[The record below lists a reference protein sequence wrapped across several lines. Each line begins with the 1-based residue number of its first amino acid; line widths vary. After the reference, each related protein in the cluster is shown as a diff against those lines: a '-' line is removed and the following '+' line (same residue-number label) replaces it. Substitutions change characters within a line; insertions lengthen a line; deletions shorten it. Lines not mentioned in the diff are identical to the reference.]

1 MSRPAV
7 PIDDPLS
14 VAFLVWCEEERVP
27 RNTTARRRA
36 TLKSIGNAGAATRE
50 EVEAWWRSRAHLKE
64 ATRQN
69 DLANLRTFYRW
80 CQRWDHRA
88 DDPTV
93 RIDAPKVPQG
103 LPRPFSRDEVHRLLD
118 ALAEDLR
125 RAVALGAYGGLR
137 VSEAASADWSQM
149 DYENNRLRVR
159 GKGRKERL
167 IGVSPIL
174 LDAIR
179 PDTGGNI
186 VTAGGKPYGP
196 DALQRRVNRAI
207 RAAGVDGTFH
217 QLRHRWVTVG
227 LAATGDLLGV
237 SRAAGH
243 ASVTTTTRYAATSDE
258 VLDQIAAAVAR

>member
-7 PIDDPLS
+7 PISDLLS
-14 VAFLVWCEEERVP
+14 VAYLSWCDQERVP
-27 RNTTARRRA
+27 ANTIARRRA
-36 TLKSIGNAGAATRE
+36 TLKSIGNAGTATRE
-50 EVEAWWRSRAHLKE
+50 EVEEWWRGRAHLKE

-103 LPRPFSRDEVHRLLD
+103 LPRPFSRDDVHRLLEQLD
-118 ALAEDLR
+118 DELR

-137 VSEAASADWSQM
+137 VSEAASANWGDV
-149 DYENNRLRVR
+149 DYENNRLRVL

-167 IGVSPIL
+167 VAVNPIL
-174 LDAIR
+174 LDAIA

-186 VTAGGKPYGP
+186 VTAGGKPYSP